1 MPVRTVN
8 NNADIKNL
16 QQSVREASAQTRAAL
31 DELPADPMAALHT
44 LRFNQYGRHPLED
57 RPLNLIEQFN
67 QTSTIMASLAA
78 ARHLLDWFPD
88 CGGLRLHLGTSSGRD
103 IESIRPDVVE
113 AEVFAAV
120 DPNNA
125 DKMNKDIGRLAESN
139 AKHRYVF
146 FYSPLYEANAGR
158 QPGLELP
165 DSRVRVWALGLEEV
179 M

>member
-8 NNADIKNL
+8 ENADIENL
-16 QQSVREASAQTRAAL
+16 QQRIREAAAQTRAAL
-31 DELPADPMAALHT
+31 DRLPADPMEALYK

-88 CGGLRLHLGTSSGRD
+88 CGGLRLHLATSAGRD
-103 IESIRPDVVE
+103 IESIRQGVVE

-120 DPNNA
+120 VPTNA
-125 DKMNKDIGRLAESN
+125 DKINKDIGRLAESN
-139 AKHRYVF
+139 ANNLYVF
-146 FYSPLYEANAGR
+146 FYSPEYNVGR
-158 QPGLELP
+158 RCDLELP